1 MGKGHSRKGVRTEKH
16 ARAGAAKCQASYP
29 RIFQSYPPS
38 CAPDVNLLPSTT
50 QACKC
55 PVFSLYS
62 ANTCHYSK
70 FSPFSR
76 HHEQSECM
84 QCCIVLGAQIVGV
97 HIANVLFSSS
107 SPPREPSPFRELNRG
122 DQFSAAAENIFTSIP
137 ALAHAL
143 PDGQNCQFEG
153 KLRTLYN
160 WS

>member
-1 MGKGHSRKGVRTEKH
+1 MPEQEQANVRPVTP
-16 ARAGAAKCQASYP
+16 GS
-29 RIFQSYPPS
+29 FGYPPS
-38 CAPDVNLLPSTT
+38 SRAPDANLLPSTT

-62 ANTCHYSK
+62 ANTCHSK

-76 HHEQSECM
+76 HEHSENT

-122 DQFSAAAENIFTSIP
+122 DQFSGLLLLCSGEYIYINSGT
-137 ALAHAL
+137 
-143 PDGQNCQFEG
+143 GT
-153 KLRTLYN
+153 RTL
-160 WS
+160 